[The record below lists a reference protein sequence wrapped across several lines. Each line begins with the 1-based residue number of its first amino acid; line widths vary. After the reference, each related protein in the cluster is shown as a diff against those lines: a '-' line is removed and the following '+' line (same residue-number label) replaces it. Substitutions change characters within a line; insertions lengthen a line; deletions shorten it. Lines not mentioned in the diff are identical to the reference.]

1 MNEINLKNLDLNLLY
16 TLHILLEE
24 KNVTRTALRLALSQ
38 SAISHSLRKLRTYFN
53 DPLLV
58 KTRRGMVPTAVA
70 EELRG
75 RLRLALEQIS
85 DLKGADRFDPALAN
99 GTIRIAAS
107 DYGAGII
114 LPRLIERLSKRAP
127 GIKIDCSPLLMNLD
141 KDLENGFI
149 DIAFGGYKPLPDL
162 SNEPIFYDRY
172 IGLAHS
178 NHPLLKKKITKEIL
192 LQFKHSFIKVQL
204 RTKRKDDLFKT
215 LGIEPSKM
223 VQIQIPY
230 HMIAPF
236 TVERNDLILIMP
248 EMGARL
254 ISQLIDVKLFELP
267 VKTEKYPYYQTW
279 HPRRQEDQLHKWL
292 RTQVKEVCK
301 KLERYYKPAIPQ

>member
-24 KNVTRTALRLALSQ
+24 RNVTRAASRLALSQ
-38 SAISHSLRKLRTYFN
+38 SAISHSLRKLRGYFN

-58 KTRRGMVPTAVA
+58 KTKRGMTPTSVA

-75 RLRLALEQIS
+75 RLRLTLEQIS
-85 DLKGADRFDPALAN
+85 VLRGDDRFNPASAN
-99 GTIRIAAS
+99 GTIRVATS

-114 LPRLIERLSKRAP
+114 FPRLMERLSKRAP
-127 GIKIDCSPLLMNLD
+127 GIKIDCYPLLMNLD
-141 KDLENGFI
+141 KDIENGFI
-149 DIAFGGYKPLPDL
+149 DIAFGGYKPLPEL

-172 IGLAHS
+172 IGLAHPK
-178 NHPLLKKKITKEIL
+178 HPIFKKKISKESL
-192 LQFKHSFIKVQL
+192 LEFNHSFIKVPI
-204 RTKRKDDLFKT
+204 RTKRKDELFKT
-215 LGIEPSKM
+215 LGIDQTKM
-223 VQIQIPY
+223 LQIQIPY

-254 ISQLIDVKLFELP
+254 VSQLIDVKLFELP

-292 RTQVKEVCK
+292 RSQVKEVCK
-301 KLERYYKPAIPQ
+301 KLEEYYKPGVP